1 MGRYV
6 FIGLLFIIFFSCKD
20 TGHKGSS
27 KSDVDQKLYTLQGEG
42 WKSKRVSHLAG
53 DIQYRATQVPVEY
66 YLLKSLQ
73 DNQDSITSLARDMAN
88 ERIVEMEF
96 EHFGKSDLLEQDF
109 TGMDYDR
116 SVSYMANTIQG
127 DFMAVTQTGD
137 TIPCSGVH
145 FERHFKVSPFKRVI
159 LYFGG
164 IPQQQPIQVIYND
177 RLFGNGIFKF
187 SFDQQ
192 PFKS

>member
-1 MGRYV
+1 MKNPLYIV
-6 FIGLLFIIFFSCKD
+6 IVSIIVLACQGNPTAKI
-20 TGHKGSS
+20 
-27 KSDVDQKLYTLQGEG
+27 SDQDIAHKLYTLQGEG